1 MRTFISDCQRATLLI
16 ERRADQQ
23 LPLPERVQ
31 LWAHLRLC
39 AYCRRY
45 AVQSPALARAARLA
59 AQNPA
64 TVARLPPDF
73 AAQLQRRLDA
83 PAS

>member
-16 ERRADQQ
+16 ERRADQL
-23 LPLPERVQ
+23 LPLAERVQ

-59 AQNPA
+59 TQA
-64 TVARLPPDF
+64 TSTARLPPDF
-73 AAQLQRRLDA
+73 AAQLQRRLDE
-83 PAS
+83 PS

>member
-23 LPLPERVQ
+23 LPLAERMK

-59 AQNPA
+59 AQA
-64 TVARLPPDF
+64 TSTAQLPPDF

-83 PAS
+83 SES